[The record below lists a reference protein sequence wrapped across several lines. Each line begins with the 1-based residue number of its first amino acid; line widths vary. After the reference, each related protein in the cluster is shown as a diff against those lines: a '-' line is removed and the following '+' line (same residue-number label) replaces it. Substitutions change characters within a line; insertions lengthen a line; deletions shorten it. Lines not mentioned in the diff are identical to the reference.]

1 MSARP
6 APALLCVRV
15 TPRGG
20 GDAVIGW
27 EGDVLRVRVAAAPA
41 DGEANRAVIAL
52 LAKSFG
58 VAKREIEI
66 VRGDASREKWVRVGA
81 LDLAALRAALERG

>member
-1 MSARP
+1 VIARP

-20 GDAVIGW
+20 ADAVVGW
-27 EGDVLRVRVAAAPA
+27 EGDALRVRVAAAPA

-52 LAKSFG
+52 LAKRFG
-58 VAKREIEI
+58 VSKSEIEI
-66 VRGDASREKWVRVGA
+66 VRGDTSREKWVRVGA
-81 LDLAALRAALERG
+81 LDPAALRAAFERG